1 MILFFFLLQSI
12 PCSCESTC
20 ISISPTINYFE
31 FLWFLITLTIF
42 LAFAGLSI
50 FKTTS
55 NMVNTQGNSNKS
67 KASTKSK
74 SVRFRVATSYI
85 DTARSS
91 VRANANQDILA
102 QIDAAEGSTRNTRRA
117 AKISSIRSAPIPRA
131 QPNRRNTEPEI
142 FIFPKVDID
151 IPVYKAPTGWADAV
165 RQNKPFTAPEPV
177 DTIITKTIE
186 NVDAPSPTSLA
197 EEGSYLLDEQ
207 FDIDD
212 LEEERLRRAVVREYD
227 TVYEDLPDL
236 CWPLFLDIENDM
248 DDWYV
253 PAGHS
258 VGLIDRLLGGVYP
271 QNVPFVEYD
280 EDNYIYGESW
290 EPFVKGAKFTF

>member
-1 MILFFFLLQSI
+1 
-12 PCSCESTC
+12 
-20 ISISPTINYFE
+20 
-31 FLWFLITLTIF
+31 
-42 LAFAGLSI
+42 
-50 FKTTS
+50 
-55 NMVNTQGNSNKS
+55 MVNTQNKS
-67 KASTKSK
+67 KKSK
-74 SVRFRVATSYI
+74 SSKVSFRLGTSYI

-102 QIDAAEGSTRNTRRA
+102 QIDAANGTSKNTRRA
-117 AKISSIRSAPIPRA
+117 DKIASIRSAPMPRA
-131 QPNRRNTEPEI
+131 QPKPRNTEPEI

-151 IPVYKAPTGWADAV
+151 ILAYKPPTGWADAV

-177 DTIITKTIE
+177 NTTITKTIK

-197 EEGSYLLDEQ
+197 EEGSRLLAEQ

-212 LEEERLRRAVVREYD
+212 LEEERLSRAVVREYD
-227 TVYEDLPDL
+227 AIYDDLPDL

-258 VGLIDRLLGGVYP
+258 VGLIDRLLGGIYP
-271 QNVPFVEYD
+271 QNVSFVEYD
-280 EDNYIYGESW
+280 EDNYIYDESW
-290 EPFVKGAKFTF
+290 QPFIQGAKLTF